1 MLIRNNQLLFFEWK
15 LLSSSQSP
23 SGYNWHLGHILLE
36 SLGVQREFFMI
47 KFRESLAHVNNIVK
61 YYLSDRPFG
70 LQDFVLRNLP
80 GNSIFYHFTTSA
92 EQKWQTRHRKGS
104 LVATW
109 NVPPEAACFTC
120 FLSLAGFPCFRT
132 GFPPIKPFGVSH
144 SISGLA
150 FSSSQSVQDVFW
162 RNENLSFSRSSGL
175 SLVSFNF

>member
-80 GNSIFYHFTTSA
+80 GNSIFYHFTTLA

-109 NVPPEAACFTC
+109 NVPPEASPAFYS
-120 FLSLAGFPCFRT
+120 LLASLASAPGF
-132 GFPPIKPFGVSH
+132 
-144 SISGLA
+144 L
-150 FSSSQSVQDVFW
+150 
-162 RNENLSFSRSSGL
+162 LSNH
-175 SLVSFNF
+175 LVSAIQYLVLPSQVLSQLKMFPGKMRI